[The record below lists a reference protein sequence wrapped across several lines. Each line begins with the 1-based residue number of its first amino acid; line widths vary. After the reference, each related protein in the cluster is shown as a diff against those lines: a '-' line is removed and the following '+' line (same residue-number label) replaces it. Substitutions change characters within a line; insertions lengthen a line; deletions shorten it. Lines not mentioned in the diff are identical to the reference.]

1 MYEQLVN
8 LISTVGFPIA
18 VSIYLLA
25 GLMKKLD
32 DILQA
37 LESLKED
44 IAVVIK
50 DQEEK

>member
-25 GLMKKLD
+25 GMMKRMD
-32 DILQA
+32 DIIQA
-37 LESLKED
+37 LNSLKED

-50 DQEEK
+50 HLEEK